1 MITRTLVFQEM
12 VRLVAG
18 GEEQKEDGI
27 RAEES
32 EPCQPQG
39 TSLRYWSSFPPPIS
53 ELPRPSLIKKGMP
66 FTFIITI
73 TIITTSSKERAS

>member
-39 TSLRYWSSFPPPIS
+39 TS
-53 ELPRPSLIKKGMP
+53 SLA
-66 FTFIITI
+66 
-73 TIITTSSKERAS
+73 TSLKHNTLQ